1 MYVCYWNIIVVINDR
16 FKQSMIVSSNQSIE
30 SQQISNHRFHVCSLS
45 LSLSLFLSL
54 CRILSREKWITYP
67 ENKSIHG
74 LCLKQDPSNEQIRSS
89 RELPPPKML
98 HVLIFVFAGPHDL
111 ALPKRLDV
119 RDGRDEPHDDEEDCQ
134 GAADAV
140 DPGASQGGADLDGGE
155 G

>member
-1 MYVCYWNIIVVINDR
+1 
-16 FKQSMIVSSNQSIE
+16 MIVSSNQSINQ
-30 SQQISNHRFHVCSLS
+30 SINRKSANLKPPIPYMLS
-45 LSLSLFLSL
+45 LSLSLSL
-54 CRILSREKWITYP
+54 CRILSREKWIAYP

-74 LCLKQDPSNEQIRSS
+74 LYLKQDPSNEQIRSS